1 MERLLKMWIERAEN
15 EEDISIF
22 DLIGTNCSY
31 MTKWD
36 LEKMLREVLYFFY
49 KKKDVEKEKDF
60 IEQLKEY
67 REEWFEESED

>member
-1 MERLLKMWIERAEN
+1 MQELLKKWIERAKN

-22 DLIGTNCSY
+22 DLISTNCSY
-31 MTKWD
+31 MSKWD

-49 KKKDVEKEKDF
+49 KKKVVWKEEAF

-67 REEWFEESED
+67 REEWFD